1 MNDILNL
8 ILSLS
13 ISASILSVILF
24 LLKPILK
31 DKLPKKVQYYLW
43 LVVILRLIVPFSFDS
58 SVMNQLFYDEPVE
71 IIQDKTNDLP
81 VNNNLLIENN
91 SWIQVRDNT
100 SEKIAI
106 TKQNKSR
113 IQVYVEFLK
122 EYAIYVWFTIMC
134 SIFCFHIIGYYKY
147 IHNLKKNN
155 ILPKDTEMTVLNT
168 LLKRNEV
175 IRLYRNDHVSTPM
188 LIGIIRPMLII
199 PNHDFNDNQLRH
211 MFVHEIT
218 HMRHFDIAIKWLSM
232 IAVSVHWFNP
242 LVYAV
247 RKEMSRACELAC
259 DEVSIKNF
267 SINDKRAYGEMLLDI
282 AESQVAPLGVIQAT
296 LFEEKKSLKSRLI
309 AIKNSKRSSKIAIV
323 SSIILLVVVVVVAV
337 YLGSA
342 IKDND
347 MELIENKDPYNL
359 TEIIKYKTPYVGDSS
374 KVNHLAGNLPSL
386 DDEFN
391 QRFISMKTSEKPYVL
406 TVYYEPK
413 QDEYLGEW
421 PLTDLAIVVACQKN
435 ALIVFS
441 MIDNV
446 DEVNFSFR
454 QSKSDGTLKQDEY
467 DINYHFKRQQFEDVY
482 GELKHYGDDLS
493 LLESQ
498 LSDGKILIDKESS
511 MKGLELY
518 VWTDS
523 DLTQD
528 NNIYYTLL
536 MGTNRQKYK
545 SEVYNLE
552 ESTSDIESL
561 IQKVSSY
568 TNDTELIILYE
579 HDIDE
584 AVITTLTNELS
595 EIKSESII
603 SSHQFNLDDLGT
615 LDLMTEDLSDYV
627 EENIELIMS
636 SPMTSSNPMDYINEH
651 GDEYEAIIKA
661 NQDDKV
667 LYYLLSQFEQNQSG
681 GLRGHVIMALC
692 KDMLG
697 ARDNVTTTTLSP
709 NEWYE
714 MLELTQRINLPDFEY
729 GGSDFIETLVYEI
742 EMSETGSM
750 GRGFTILAS
759 HVFGSYEEGNHLKIF
774 ATTYNSQY
782 NLYGKVI
789 TQESGGIIPVAIT
802 LVKDDDGNYTF
813 KSYEQ
818 TKDGSY
824 FSKSIEEF
832 CVMPESK
839 QEIKGLADE
848 ILKHYSNYDDLMLLE
863 RENLKQHLIKHNQ
876 YGVFLKEINYD
887 KPDEMIPIT

>member
-1 MNDILNL
+1 MNDTLKL

-13 ISASILSVILF
+13 LSASILSVILF

-43 LVVILRLIVPFSFDS
+43 LVVILRLIVPFSFES
-58 SVMNQLFYDEPVE
+58 SVMNQLFYDEQVE
-71 IIQDKTNDLP
+71 ITDVKTIDLP
-81 VNNNLLIENN
+81 VNNISIENN
-91 SWIQVRDNT
+91 SSVQVQDNT
-100 SEKIAI
+100 YEKVVI
-106 TKQNKSR
+106 TKQDEST
-113 IQVYVEFLK
+113 IQMFIQFLQ
-122 EYAIYVWFTIMC
+122 EYALYIWLTGM
-134 SIFCFHIIGYYKY
+134 SLIFCFHIIGYFRY
-147 IHNLKKNN
+147 IHNLKKN
-155 ILPKDTEMTVLNT
+155 IICPKDTEMTVLNT

-175 IRLYRNDHVSTPM
+175 IRLYRNDNVSTPM

-199 PNHDFNDNQLRH
+199 PNHDFNENQLRH

-232 IAVSVHWFNP
+232 IAVSIHWFNP

-267 SINDKRAYGEMLLDI
+267 SLNDKRAYGDMLLDI

-309 AIKNSKRSSKIAIV
+309 AIKNSKKNSKLAIL
-323 SSIILLVVVVVVAV
+323 SSIVLLVVIIVVAV

-342 IKDND
+342 IKEND
-347 MELIENKDPYNL
+347 PEIIESTDPYNL
-359 TEIIKYKTPYVGDSS
+359 TEIIKYKTPYVGDNS
-374 KVNHLAGNLPSL
+374 KVSHLAGNLPSL

-391 QRFISMKTSEKPYVL
+391 QRFISMLTNEKPYAL
-406 TVYYEPK
+406 TVYYESK

-421 PLTDLAIVVACQKN
+421 PLTDIAIAVAAQKN
-435 ALIVFS
+435 ALIMFS

-446 DEVNFSFR
+446 DEVNFSLR
-454 QSKSDGTLKQDEY
+454 QTKSDGTLEQGEY
-467 DINYHFKRQQFEDVY
+467 GMNYHFKRQQFEEVY
-482 GELKHYGDDLS
+482 GDLKHYGDDIS
-493 LLESQ
+493 LLES
-498 LSDGKILIDKESS
+498 LLNDGKILFDKESS

-528 NNIYYTLL
+528 NNVYYTLL
-536 MGTNRQKYK
+536 IGTNRQKYK

-552 ESTSDIESL
+552 EATSDIESL
-561 IQKVSSY
+561 KEKIRSY

-579 HDIDE
+579 QDIDE
-584 AVITTLTNELS
+584 TVIGTLRNELS

-603 SSHQFNLDDLGT
+603 SSHQVNLDDLMT
-615 LDLMTEDLSDYV
+615 FDIVTEDIFSYV

-651 GDEYEAIIKA
+651 RDEYESIIKA
-661 NQDDKV
+661 NEEDKV
-667 LYYLLSQFEQNQSG
+667 LYYLLSQFELDQSG
-681 GLRGHVIMALC
+681 GLRGHIIMALC
-692 KDMLG
+692 KDLLG

-714 MLELTQRINLPDFEY
+714 ALELTQRINLPDFEY
-729 GGSDFIETLVYEI
+729 EGSDFIESLVYDI
-742 EMSETGSM
+742 EMSELRRS

-774 ATTYNSQY
+774 VTTNSSQY

-789 TQESGGIIPVAIT
+789 TQESGSIVPVAIT
-802 LVKDDDGNYTF
+802 LVKDNNGNYTLE
-813 KSYEQ
+813 SYEQ

-839 QEIKGLADE
+839 KEIEGLADE
-848 ILKHYSNYDDLMLLE
+848 MLNHYGNYDDLLLLE

-876 YGVFLKEINYD
+876 YGVFFKEINYD
-887 KPDEMIPIT
+887 KPDEMIPLT

>member
-1 MNDILNL
+1 MNDTLNL

-13 ISASILSVILF
+13 LSASILSVILF

-31 DKLPKKVQYYLW
+31 DKLPKKIQYYLW
-43 LVVILRLIVPFSFDS
+43 LVVILRLIVPFSFES
-58 SVMNQLFYDEPVE
+58 SVMNQLFYDESVE
-71 IIQDKTNDLP
+71 ISDVKSIDLP
-81 VNNNLLIENN
+81 ANNESIEHN
-91 SWIQVRDNT
+91 SSVQVRDNT
-100 SEKIAI
+100 SKKIVI
-106 TKQNKSR
+106 TKQDESS
-113 IQVYVEFLK
+113 IQVFIK
-122 EYAIYVWFTIMC
+122 FFQKNAIYMWFTGMC
-134 SIFCFHIIGYYKY
+134 LIFCFHVIGYFRY

-155 ILPKDTEMTVLNT
+155 IFSKDVEMKVLNT
-168 LLKRNEV
+168 LLKQNEV
-175 IRLYRNDHVSTPM
+175 IRLYRNDNVSTPM

-199 PNHDFNDNQLRH
+199 PNHDFNENQLRH

-232 IAVSVHWFNP
+232 IAISIHWFNP
-242 LVYAV
+242 LAYAV

-267 SINDKRAYGEMLLDI
+267 SLNDKRAYGDMLLDI

-309 AIKNSKRSSKIAIV
+309 AIKNNKKKSKIAIV
-323 SSIILLVVVVVVAV
+323 SSIILLVVVIVVAV

-342 IKDND
+342 IKEND
-347 MELIENKDPYNL
+347 TEIIESSDPYNL
-359 TEIIKYKTPYVGDSS
+359 TEIIKFKTLYVGDSS
-374 KVNHLAGNLPSL
+374 KVSHLAGNLPSL

-391 QRFISMKTSEKPYVL
+391 QRFISMQTSEKPYAL
-406 TVYYEPK
+406 NVYYEPI

-421 PLTDLAIVVACQKN
+421 PLNDIAIAVAAQKN
-435 ALIVFS
+435 ALIMFT

-446 DEVNFSFR
+446 DEVNFSLR
-454 QSKSDGTLKQDEY
+454 QTKSDGPLEQGEY
-467 DINYHFKRQQFEDVY
+467 NINYHFKRQQFEDVY
-482 GELKHYGDDLS
+482 GDLKLYGDDIS
-493 LLESQ
+493 LLESV
-498 LSDGKILIDKESS
+498 LKDGKIIFDKESS

-523 DLTQD
+523 DVTQD
-528 NNIYYTLL
+528 NNVYYTLL
-536 MGTNRQKYK
+536 IGTNRQKYI

-552 ESTSDIESL
+552 EATSDIER
-561 IQKVSSY
+561 IKQKVSSY

-579 HDIDE
+579 QDIAE
-584 AVITTLTNELS
+584 AVILSLTEELS
-595 EIKSESII
+595 DIKSGNLIVAY
-603 SSHQFNLDDLGT
+603 QVNLDN
-615 LDLMTEDLSDYV
+615 LMSDDVESEDISIFI

-651 GDEYEAIIKA
+651 RDEYEAIIKL
-661 NQDDKV
+661 NEDDKV
-667 LYYLLSQFEQNQSG
+667 LYYLLSQFELNQSG
-681 GLRGHVIMALC
+681 GLRGHIIMALC
-692 KDMLG
+692 KDLLG
-697 ARDNVTTTTLSP
+697 ARDNVTTTISSP

-714 MLELTQRINLPDFEY
+714 ALELTQRINLPDFEY
-729 GGSDFIETLVYEI
+729 GGSDFTETLVYEI

-759 HVFGSYEEGNHLKIF
+759 HIFGSYEEGNHLKIF
-774 ATTYNSQY
+774 ATTYSSQY

-789 TQESGGIIPVAIT
+789 TQESGAIVPVAIT

-839 QEIKGLADE
+839 KEIKGLADE
-848 ILKHYSNYDDLMLLE
+848 ILNHYGNYEDLILLE

-876 YGVFLKEINYD
+876 YGVFLKEINYN
-887 KPDEMIPIT
+887 KPDILIPLT

>member
-1 MNDILNL
+1 MNDALNL

-13 ISASILSVILF
+13 LSASILSVILF

-31 DKLPKKVQYYLW
+31 DKLPKKIQYYLW
-43 LVVILRLIVPFSFDS
+43 FVVILRLIVPFSFES
-58 SVMNQLFYDEPVE
+58 SVMNLLFYGEPVE
-71 IIQDKTNDLP
+71 ITDVKTIDLP
-81 VNNNLLIENN
+81 VNIISSENH
-91 SWIQVRDNT
+91 SSVQVRDNT
-100 SEKIAI
+100 SEKIVI
-106 TKQNKSR
+106 TKQDESS
-113 IQVYVEFLK
+113 IQVFIQLLQA
-122 EYAIYVWFTIMC
+122 YATYIWLIGMC
-134 SIFCFHIIGYYKY
+134 LILCFHIIGYFRY

-155 ILPKDTEMTVLNT
+155 ICPKDIEMTVLNT

-175 IRLYRNDHVSTPM
+175 IRLYRNDKVSTPM

-199 PNHDFNDNQLRH
+199 PNHDFNENQLRH

-232 IAVSVHWFNP
+232 IAVSIHWFNP

-247 RKEMSRACELAC
+247 RNEMSRACELAC
-259 DEVSIKNF
+259 DAVSIKNF
-267 SINDKRAYGEMLLDI
+267 SLNDKRAYGEMLLDI

-309 AIKNSKRSSKIAIV
+309 AIKKSKRSSKIATF

-347 MELIENKDPYNL
+347 KELIESKDPYNL
-359 TEIIKYKTPYVGDSS
+359 TEIIKYKTPYVGESS
-374 KVNHLAGNLPSL
+374 KVNQLAGHLPSL
-386 DDEFN
+386 YEGFN
-391 QRFISMKTSEKPYVL
+391 QRFTSIKTSDKPYIL
-406 TVYYEPK
+406 TIYYEPK
-413 QDEYLGEW
+413 VDEYLDER
-421 PLTDLAIVVACQKN
+421 PLTDINIEALVQKN

-446 DEVNFSFR
+446 DEIKFSFR
-454 QSKSDGTLKQDEY
+454 QTMSHGILDQSKY
-467 DINYHFKRQQFEDVY
+467 DVSYHFSRQTFENIY
-482 GELKHYGDDLS
+482 GDLKIYGDDIS
-493 LLESQ
+493 LLES
-498 LSDGKILIDKESS
+498 LLNDAKILIDKESS

-523 DLTQD
+523 DFTQD

-545 SEVYNLE
+545 SEVYNLD
-552 ESTSDIESL
+552 ESTSDIDSL

-568 TNDTELIILYE
+568 ANDTELIILYDQ
-579 HDIDE
+579 DIDE
-584 AVITTLTNELS
+584 MVITSLINQLFK
-595 EIKSESII
+595 IKSENTI
-603 SSHQFNLDDLGT
+603 SSFQVNL
-615 LDLMTEDLSDYV
+615 EDIITFERELEDIPSYV

-651 GDEYEAIIKA
+651 RDEYEAIIKA

-667 LYYLLSQFEQNQSG
+667 LYYLLSQFELNQSG
-681 GLRGHVIMALC
+681 GLRGHIMMALC

-697 ARDNVTTTTLSP
+697 ARDNVTTTLTP

-714 MLELTQRINLPDFEY
+714 ALELSQRINLPDFEY
-729 GGSDFIETLVYEI
+729 EGTDTIESLVYDI
-742 EMSETGSM
+742 EMSELRKS

-782 NLYGKVI
+782 NLHGKVI
-789 TQESGGIIPVAIT
+789 TQESGGIVPVAIT
-802 LVKDDDGNYTF
+802 LVKDNNGNYTLE
-813 KSYEQ
+813 SYEQ

-824 FSKSIEEF
+824 FPKSIEEF

-839 QEIKGLADE
+839 EEIKGLADE
-848 ILKHYSNYDDLMLLE
+848 ILNHYGNYEDLLLLE
-863 RENLKQHLIKHNQ
+863 RENLKKHLIKHNQ

-887 KPDEMIPIT
+887 KPDEMIPLT